1 MMTKEQMTLSRSGE
15 RVKTSG
21 HFYRRFREF
30 GGCCTRAV
38 TGSSGANGLNKLLFY
53 YSFKIFLKIA
63 EASESGRSCN

>member
-38 TGSSGANGLNKLLFY
+38 TGSLGANGLISKNLTWLHRT
-53 YSFKIFLKIA
+53 ITA
-63 EASESGRSCN
+63 